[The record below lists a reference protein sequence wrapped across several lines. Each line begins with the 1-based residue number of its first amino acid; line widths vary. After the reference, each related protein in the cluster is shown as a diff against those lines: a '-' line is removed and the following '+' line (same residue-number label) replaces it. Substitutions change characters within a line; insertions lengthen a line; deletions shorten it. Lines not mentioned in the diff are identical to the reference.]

1 MTGCVWG
8 EEEDDAT
15 TGDRWQQQ
23 ACEKSSS
30 TFAIWSI
37 VAELLATDKHLI
49 GHVVSN
55 CQFHLVYLFFPP
67 SRFSRLVRRI
77 DRLFVFG
84 SGWKTYSQEYTE
96 YRRSAGGVKVLKE
109 RPICA
114 SVLATQRERERRT
127 QSLRERGR
135 GFVQG
140 LRSIQ
145 TLWWCES
152 DGERDPRIG
161 A

>member
-1 MTGCVWG
+1 M
-8 EEEDDAT
+8 
-15 TGDRWQQQ
+15 
-23 ACEKSSS
+23 
-30 TFAIWSI
+30 
-37 VAELLATDKHLI
+37 
-49 GHVVSN
+49 
-55 CQFHLVYLFFPP
+55 
-67 SRFSRLVRRI
+67 
-77 DRLFVFG
+77 FVFG

-96 YRRSAGGVKVLKE
+96 YRRSAGVKVLKE

-114 SVLATQRERERRT
+114 SVLATQRERERET
-127 QSLRERGR
+127 HTEPERER

>member
-1 MTGCVWG
+1 VTGCVWG

-15 TGDRWQQQ
+15 TGDRRQV
-23 ACEKSSS
+23 CEKSSS

-49 GHVVSN
+49 GDVVSN
-55 CQFHLVYLFFPP
+55 CQFHLVLSFFPP

-96 YRRSAGGVKVLKE
+96 YRRSAGVKVLKE
-109 RPICA
+109 RSICA
-114 SVLATQRERERRT
+114 SVLATQRERDAHR
-127 QSLRERGR
+127 
-135 GFVQG
+135 
-140 LRSIQ
+140 
-145 TLWWCES
+145 
-152 DGERDPRIG
+152 